1 MRRQGTEQ
9 SLDLTRF
16 PSWGPASP
24 APSPSHSAS
33 RNLSGSALDSFPSP
47 PGWMVSVL
55 CDKWPV
61 TGETGTGEDRAAL
74 GVGTLVFMSVYT
86 MDVCEAEVPWRR
98 RV

>member
-33 RNLSGSALDSFPSP
+33 RNLSGSASGQLSITSRVD
-47 PGWMVSVL
+47 GVSIV
-55 CDKWPV
+55 
-61 TGETGTGEDRAAL
+61 
-74 GVGTLVFMSVYT
+74 
-86 MDVCEAEVPWRR
+86 
-98 RV
+98 